1 MKEKEISV
9 VIPCYNE
16 AKVIAS
22 NVRKVYA
29 YLQERFE
36 AFELIVVNDGSAD
49 VTERELSRLAAE
61 LDINVIHHPVNQGKG
76 QSVKDGVLASRY
88 EAVLFLDADLGI
100 PIEELP
106 KFLAEFKNGYEVVI
120 ASRFVAGATFLKPVL
135 WHRKVMERGF
145 RLLRKVILNSWN
157 VQDTQCGFKLFRR
170 DAARRIFDLV
180 TIERFAFD
188 SEVIFLANKFGYGI
202 KEVPVAL
209 QNPQTSS
216 VRLTYDPVNMFL
228 DLLKIR
234 SNNYSRRYEPN
245 LFDPKDYRE
254 KLIVAADDFGIS
266 DLANQNI
273 LRLVEQGKIDRVAVL
288 VHNAIPQGDVER
300 LLRSGVKLDIH
311 LDRKDGIP
319 ADRKVKEGVLKRGIS
334 FVLNDMRGS
343 DNIQEIRNRW
353 SKQIE
358 KFAEIFHRMPDG
370 ANAHEHIH
378 FFPPYLRAI
387 LDLCREYQ
395 IPYVRFGKKTLI
407 PAQNNVFRI
416 LQLLRKRGHS
426 TFLSSSCE
434 SSDYL
439 VSLDWIR
446 EMNHFLTNL
455 PEGRTEV
462 VCHPELAEDFEK
474 VARFF

>member
-1 MKEKEISV
+1 MKEVEISV

-16 AKVIAS
+16 EKVIAS
-22 NVRKVYA
+22 NVRKVHA
-29 YLQERFE
+29 YLQEHFE
-36 AFELIVVNDGSAD
+36 TFEIIVVNDGSSD

-61 LDINVIHHPVNQGKG
+61 LDIKIIHHPVNQGKG
-76 QSVKDGVLASRY
+76 QSVKDGVLASRH
-88 EAVLFLDADLGI
+88 EAILFLDADLGI
-100 PIEELP
+100 SIEELP
-106 KFLAEFKNGYEVVI
+106 KFLVEFHNGFDVVI

-145 RLLRKVILNSWN
+145 RLLRKMVLNNWD

-170 DAARRIFDLV
+170 GPARRIFDLM
-180 TIERFAFD
+180 TIRRFAFD
-188 SEVIFLANKFGYGI
+188 SEIIFLANKFGSRI

-216 VRLTYDPVNMFL
+216 VRLTYDPINMFL

-234 SNNYSRRYEPN
+234 SNNFSRRYEAAR
-245 LFDPKDYRE
+245 FDPKDYRE

-288 VHNAIPQGDVER
+288 VHNPIPQADVER
-300 LLRSGVKLDIH
+300 LLQSRVKLDIH
-311 LDRKDGIP
+311 LDRKDAIS
-319 ADRKVKEGVLKRGIS
+319 ADRKLKEGVLKRGVS

-343 DNIQEIRNRW
+343 KNIQEMRTRW

-358 KFAEIFHRMPDG
+358 KFVEIFHKVPDG

-378 FFPPYLRAI
+378 FFPPYLKAI

-416 LQLLRKRGHS
+416 LQVLRKKGHN

-446 EMNHFLTNL
+446 EMNHFLRNL

-462 VCHPELAEDFEK
+462 VCHPELTEDFEK
-474 VARFF
+474 IARFF